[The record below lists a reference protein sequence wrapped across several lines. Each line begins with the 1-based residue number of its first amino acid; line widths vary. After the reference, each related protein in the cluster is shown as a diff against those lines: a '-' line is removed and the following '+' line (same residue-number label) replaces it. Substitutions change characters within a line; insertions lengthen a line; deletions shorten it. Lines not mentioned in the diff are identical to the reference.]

1 MKRLIALA
9 ATAVLTACGGGG
21 GSDAV
26 VTPVPAAASAEGFW
40 NGTITGGYGAS
51 VAILENGETW
61 GIYTSGNSLV
71 GAVYGQT
78 SSNNPALTGS
88 GSSFNFLTR
97 QSGSGTYTGSFVPKS
112 SINFTTND
120 GAKFTGSYGTTY
132 EQPALLSDLAG
143 TYTGFGVTG
152 TTSAQSTPIT
162 ISTGGAISGSVVS
175 GNLSC
180 SASGTATP
188 RASGKNIF
196 DVQLTF
202 SGNFCALGN
211 GATTA
216 GVAYYD
222 AVNRE
227 IGVMT
232 LNSAKT
238 DGLVYIGKR

>member
-21 GSDAV
+21 SDAV
-26 VTPVPAAASAEGFW
+26 VTPASTASAEGFW
-40 NGTITGGYGAS
+40 NGTISGGYSAS

-78 SSNNPALTGS
+78 SSNNSALTGS
-88 GSSFNFLTR
+88 GSSFNFLSR
-97 QSGSGTYTGSFVPKS
+97 QSGSGTYSGSFIPKN

-120 GAKFTGSYGTTY
+120 GTKFTGSYGTSY
-132 EQPALLSDLAG
+132 EQPASLADLAG
-143 TYTGFGVTG
+143 TYSGFSITATTG
-152 TTSAQSTPIT
+152 AQSIPVT
-162 ISTGGAISGSVVS
+162 ISAGGAISGSVVS

-196 DVQLTF
+196 DVQLSF

-222 AVNRE
+222 ATNHE

>member
-9 ATAVLTACGGGG
+9 ATAVLTACGGG

-71 GAVYGQT
+71 GAVHAQT
-78 SSNNPALTGS
+78 TSNNLVLTGS
-88 GSSFNFLTR
+88 GSSFNFLSR
-97 QSGSGTYTGSFVPKS
+97 QSGSGTYSGSFVPKN

-120 GAKFTGSYGTTY
+120 GTKFTGSYGTTY
-132 EQPALLSDLAG
+132 EQPASLADLAG
-143 TYTGFGVTG
+143 TYSGFSVTATTG
-152 TTSAQSTPIT
+152 AQSIPVT
-162 ISTGGAISGSVVS
+162 ISAGGTISGSVVS

-196 DVQLTF
+196 NVQLSF